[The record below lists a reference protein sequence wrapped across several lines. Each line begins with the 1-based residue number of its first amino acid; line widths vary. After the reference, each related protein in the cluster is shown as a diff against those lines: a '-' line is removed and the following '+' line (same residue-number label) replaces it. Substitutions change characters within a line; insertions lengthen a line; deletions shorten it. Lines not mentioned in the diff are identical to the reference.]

1 MNMRRRRSSP
11 TSSSIASTSSGSG
24 LPCRASS
31 SAPSSSCL
39 RSANLP
45 WRRWSM
51 ARCFAVAMSQAPGL
65 SGTPDS
71 GHRSSATMR
80 ASCARSSA
88 TPTSRTIRASPA
100 MSLGD
105 SILQIASIARWV
117 SVAVTATDHTII
129 NAPVQDSGVPRLLL
143 RGHLRAEALLLFPE
157 LRSELRTEVFRL
169 EHLANLHLSAAA
181 EWSAFEPLDRLRLRL
196 HLPQPES
203 GNQLLGLGERAVDHS
218 TLCSIEAHPH
228 ALRARLEPRAR
239 EHHASFHQLL
249 VELTHVGED
258 LLVREGARLGVL
270 VRFDDHHESHC
281 LISF

>member
-1 MNMRRRRSSP
+1 MRRRRSSP
-11 TSSSIASTSSGSG
+11 MSSSIAASKSDTAS
-24 LPCRASS
+24 PCRASS
-31 SAPSSSCL
+31 SRPSSSCL
-39 RSANLP
+39 RSSRVLL
-45 WRRWSM
+45 RSRSI

-71 GHRSSATMR
+71 GQRSSATMR

-100 MSLGD
+100 MSRGD

-129 NAPVQDSGVPRLLL
+129 NRPVQGLDVPPLLL

-157 LRSELRTEVFRL
+157 FRSELRTEVFRL
-169 EHLANLHLSAAA
+169 EHLADLHLSAAA

-249 VELTHVGED
+249 VELAHVGED
-258 LLVREGARLGVL
+258 LLVRKRARLGVL

-281 LISF
+281 LFSF